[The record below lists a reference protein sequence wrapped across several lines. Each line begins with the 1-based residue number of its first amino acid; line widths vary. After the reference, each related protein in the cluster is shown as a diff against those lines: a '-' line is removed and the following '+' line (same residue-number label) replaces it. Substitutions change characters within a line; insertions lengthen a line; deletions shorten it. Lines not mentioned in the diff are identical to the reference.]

1 MMSLLPRAARLAFM
15 ATLDIGLHAHAR
27 PVSSKQL
34 AARYDLPPRRLESLL
49 QALVRAGILKSLRGP
64 LGGYEL
70 ARERRRLSLAEIAR
84 AALHAERD
92 EEGSA
97 PAEKALGSVLG
108 DINAELFK
116 RLEQI
121 SLDDLAARALA
132 SGYGEKQHASGDFAI

>member
-1 MMSLLPRAARLAFM
+1 MTLLPRAARLAFM
-15 ATLDIGLHAHAR
+15 ATLDIGLHASAR

-84 AALHAERD
+84 AALRAEAD
-92 EEGSA
+92 EEHAA
-97 PAEKALGSVLG
+97 PAEKALGCVLE
-108 DINAELFK
+108 DINAALFD

-121 SLDDLAARALA
+121 SLDDLAARALQR
-132 SGYGEKQHASGDFAI
+132 GYGEKQVTGGDFAI